1 MPAATRPLLRLPRAL
16 RPAQRGAPALLPAS
30 YEPPARPRLPR
41 RLSRD
46 FNSSPVPFFSATPAP
61 RVAATNP
68 KFFTPNTVSRK
79 DRAGAGDKL
88 GQGHHQ
94 PHPRKGQSVPAEEQA
109 RVLSRTQKKVEKV
122 LDWARVVVYD
132 GVERAHG
139 RLTPGEFGWPG
150 FGWRGAVQPLGG
162 AIVPAKHARPPR
174 RPAGRLGR
182 VVVGDVDGVVGR
194 RVERGPGCGARFD
207 ASPARPRSP
216 MGPEIYHRS

>member
-16 RPAQRGAPALLPAS
+16 RPAQRAPALLPAS

-139 RLTPGEFGWPG
+139 RLTPGESVVGG
-150 FGWRGAVQPLGG
+150 VDLGGKGAVQRRFGG
-162 AIVPAKHARPPR
+162 AIVPAKHARRPR
-174 RPAGRLGR
+174 RPN
-182 VVVGDVDGVVGR
+182 
-194 RVERGPGCGARFD
+194 
-207 ASPARPRSP
+207 
-216 MGPEIYHRS
+216 